1 MSIWSSR
8 SRLLPAVRRR
18 AMSMSMTS
26 SRLFCLSSDRLAF
39 FALSTATVPLA
50 LLVDRG
56 ELDRGELDR
65 GELLPKA
72 TPEAEP
78 FRGGELR
85 LPVFITP

>member
-26 SRLFCLSSDRLAF
+26 SRLLCLSSDRLAF
-39 FALSTATVPLA
+39 FALSTATVPL
-50 LLVDRG
+50 LINRG

-72 TPEAEP
+72 TLEAEP

>member
-39 FALSTATVPLA
+39 FALSTATVPL
-50 LLVDRG
+50 LVNRG

>member
-39 FALSTATVPLA
+39 FAHSTATVPL
-50 LLVDRG
+50 LVN
-56 ELDRGELDR
+56 RGELDR

>member
-8 SRLLPAVRRR
+8 SRLLPAARRR
-18 AMSMSMTS
+18 AMSVSMTS
-26 SRLFCLSSDRLAF
+26 SRLFCLTLSSDRLAF
-39 FALSTATVPLA
+39 FALSTATVPL
-50 LLVDRG
+50 LVNRG

>member
-39 FALSTATVPLA
+39 FALSTATVPL
-50 LLVDRG
+50 LVNRG

-72 TPEAEP
+72 MPEAEP